1 MVGCIHKKHVQQK
14 KITLQNNS
22 GQKLVGV
29 LHETGSVELVVLCHG
44 FQSSKECKS
53 LVTIASA
60 LEKEGTSSFR
70 FDFVGNGYH
79 DVPVIVN
86 ISGRFNLEKGMEGRL
101 GKDFMQ
107 RIKQHGYIDVFN
119 RKGKFEY
126 RVTEESLMDRLAT
139 HMAPACL
146 TIEKDCRV
154 LTVHGASDRIVPAK
168 DAFKFEKLIP
178 NHKLHIIEGADHE
191 YTSHQAELASIVLQ
205 FIKEGLQHQNCDI
218 QPRLPPRANKSN
230 NSRL

>member
-1 MVGCIHKKHVQQK
+1 
-14 KITLQNNS
+14 
-22 GQKLVGV
+22 
-29 LHETGSVELVVLCHG
+29 
-44 FQSSKECKS
+44 
-53 LVTIASA
+53 
-60 LEKEGTSSFR
+60 
-70 FDFVGNGYH
+70 
-79 DVPVIVN
+79 
-86 ISGRFNLEKGMEGRL
+86 
-101 GKDFMQ
+101 
-107 RIKQHGYIDVFN
+107 
-119 RKGKFEY
+119 
-126 RVTEESLMDRLAT
+126 MDRLAT

-154 LTVHGASDRIVPAK
+154 LTVHGASDRIVPAN
-168 DAFKFEKLIP
+168 DAFEFAKLIT